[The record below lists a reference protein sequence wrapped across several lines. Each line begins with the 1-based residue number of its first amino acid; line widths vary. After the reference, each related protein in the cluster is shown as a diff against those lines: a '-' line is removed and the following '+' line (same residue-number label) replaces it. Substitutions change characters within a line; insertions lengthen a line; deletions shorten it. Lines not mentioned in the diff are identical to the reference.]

1 MTGLHP
7 ALVLFA
13 AAVLVGLTRGRLRQ
27 LVLVAGTLLALVS
40 VARLVPEANWT
51 YDLSSYRLE
60 LLHVDPLSQLFGL
73 IFCLI
78 TVIGSVYALHAQ
90 RGGEHAAT
98 LVYAGGSL
106 GVVFAGDWITAFVF
120 WELMGMASVFVVW
133 YGGTK
138 RAGAAGFRY
147 LFVHILG
154 SSLLF
159 AGIVMHLTRGGSLR
173 LEALGTAS
181 MADSSL
187 AYGLILAGIA
197 VNAAIPPLHA
207 WLTDAYPEASVT
219 GTVFLSAFTT
229 KTAVY
234 MLLRVFPGAEIL
246 VWAGVI
252 MAVYGVVFA
261 VLENDI
267 RRLLAY
273 HIVSQV
279 GYMVAGAG
287 IGTPL
292 ALNGA
297 AAHAFCH
304 ILYKALLLMGAGAV
318 LQATGKRK
326 LTELGGIGTSMPL
339 VLVLYMVGAF
349 SISGA
354 PLFNGFISKS
364 MIVSAAAES
373 GRPIAEVLLILA
385 SVGTFLHTGLKLPYF
400 TFFGPGRR
408 LKPAPLSRNMLFAM
422 GAASVLCV
430 GLGVFPGWLYAR
442 LALQPVAYDPYTV
455 DHVVSS
461 LQLLVG
467 TGVGFWLLRSKLGGE
482 PTVSLD
488 TDWVYRKPLRL
499 AMDRVVA
506 VAQRTGSSLQTSGL
520 HLVERAGLYSQN
532 PLLVLPRLDPSA
544 GRRDESAPPAG
555 SSADPVPLSYDE
567 NRHRRPIGLTVFWVV
582 VFLAVLALMIW

>member
-7 ALVLFA
+7 AVVLFSA
-13 AAVLVGLTRGRLRQ
+13 ALLVGLTRGRLRQ

-40 VARLVPEANWT
+40 VARLVPEASWT
-51 YDLSSYRLE
+51 YELPSYRLE
-60 LLHVDPLSQLFGL
+60 LLRVDPLSQLFGL

-78 TVIGSVYALHAQ
+78 TAIGSVYALHAQ
-90 RGGEHAAT
+90 RGGEHATT

-120 WELMGMASVFVVW
+120 WELMGIASLFVVW
-133 YGGTK
+133 YGGSK

-154 SSLLF
+154 GSLF
-159 AGIVMHLTRGGSLR
+159 FVGIVGHLARGGGLR
-173 LEALGTAS
+173 LEPLGPAS
-181 MADSSL
+181 MADAGL
-187 AYGLILAGIA
+187 AYGLILTGVA
-197 VNAAIPPLHA
+197 VSAAIPPLHA

-234 MLLRVFPGAEIL
+234 LLIRAFPGAEIL
-246 VWAGVI
+246 VWGGVI

-279 GYMVAGAG
+279 GYMVAGVG
-287 IGTPL
+287 IGTAA

-304 ILYKALLLMGAGAV
+304 ILYKALLLMGAGAA

-326 LTELGGIGTSMPL
+326 LTELGGIGAGMPL
-339 VLVLYMVGAF
+339 VFVLYMVGAF
-349 SISGA
+349 SISGV

-364 MIVSAAAES
+364 MIISAAAES
-373 GRPIAEVLLILA
+373 GRPVAEILLVLA

-400 TFFGPGRR
+400 TFFGPDRG
-408 LKPAPLSRNMLFAM
+408 LKPVPLPRNMLVAM
-422 GAASVLCV
+422 GVAALLCL
-430 GLGVFPGWLYAR
+430 GLGLFPEWLYAR
-442 LALQPVAYDPYTV
+442 LVSPVEYQPYTV
-455 DHVVSS
+455 DHVISV

-467 TGVGFWLLRSKLGGE
+467 TGVGFWLLRRKLGGE
-482 PTVSLD
+482 PTMSLD
-488 TDWVYRKPLRL
+488 TDWVYRKPLATAIDRL
-499 AMDRVVA
+499 VTVA
-506 VAQRTGSSLQTSGL
+506 RRAGSSLQVSGL
-520 HLVERAGLYSQN
+520 RVINRAGLYLQN
-532 PLLVLPRLDPSA
+532 PFLVLGGAPTDPA
-544 GRRDESAPPAG
+544 A
-555 SSADPVPLSYDE
+555 LFYDE
-567 NRHRRPIGLTVFWVV
+567 DRYRQPIGLTVFWVV
-582 VFLAVLALMIW
+582 VFLAVLALIAW